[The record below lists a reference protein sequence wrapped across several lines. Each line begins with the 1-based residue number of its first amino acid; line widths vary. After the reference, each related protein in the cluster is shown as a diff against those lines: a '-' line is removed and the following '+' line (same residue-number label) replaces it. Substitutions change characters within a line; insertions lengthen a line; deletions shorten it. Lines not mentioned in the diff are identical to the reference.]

1 MNILIT
7 GAFGHIG
14 SLLLKKLINK
24 KNIKKI
30 IIIDNFKNSR
40 YNSFIDL
47 KKKKNKS
54 FCRRCK
60 KI

>member
-1 MNILIT
+1 VNILIT

-14 SLLLKKLINK
+14 SLLLKKIINK

-30 IIIDNFKNSR
+30 IIIDNFRDGR
-40 YNSFIDL
+40 YNAFINI
-47 KKKKNKS
+47 KKKKLK
-54 FCRRCK
+54 FLQ